1 VAASAGD
8 EGRPKIDTTVPHS
21 ARIWNYWLGGKDN
34 YPADRQAGEQTIAV
48 LPEIV
53 DIARASRQF
62 LVRVVRYLAA
72 GAGIRQFLDIGTGLP
87 TVSNTHQV
95 AQQVA
100 PGSRVVYVDN
110 DPLVLVHARALLT
123 SSPEGATDYI
133 EADARDA
140 GTILDGAAA
149 TLDFT
154 RPVAITMLGIL
165 PFIGDDNEAQ
175 AIVTRL
181 LAAVP
186 AGSYLAVTHSTS
198 EVSGDRVIEAVRQW
212 NQVAPTPYRLRS
224 PEQIAA
230 FFEGLE
236 LIEPGVVPCP
246 RWRPGPHD
254 IGSRPD
260 IRQRCPPFDRVLPAA
275 GAACSRARRAGPVRR
290 RGASGRQPALV
301 RRRADHHWHAS
312 GLDSFRLCW
321 PGRACLRA

>member
-1 VAASAGD
+1 MRADHYVIPGGESPPWPVRMWSKRRYSAVTANGGD
-8 EGRPKIDTTVPHS
+8 EGRPKIDATVPHS

-34 YPADRQAGEQTIAV
+34 YPVDRQAGDQTIAV

-62 LVRVVRYLAA
+62 LARVVRYLAA
-72 GAGIRQFLDIGTGLP
+72 DAGIRQFLDIGTGLP
-87 TVSNTHQV
+87 TVNNTHQV

-100 PGSRVVYVDN
+100 PESRVVYVDN

-133 EADARDA
+133 EADARDID
-140 GTILDGAAA
+140 TILKGAAA

-165 PFIGDDNEAQ
+165 PFIGDDNEVK

-181 LAAVP
+181 LAAAP
-186 AGSYLAVTHSTS
+186 TGSYLAVTHSTS
-198 EVSGDRVIEAVRQW
+198 EASGERVIEAVRQW

-230 FFEGLE
+230 FFEGME

-246 RWRPGPHD
+246 RWRPDPQD
-254 IGSRPD
+254 IGNAQD
-260 IRQRCPPFDRVLPAA
+260 MDEFCAL
-275 GAACSRARRAGPVRR
+275 
-290 RGASGRQPALV
+290 GRK
-301 RRRADHHWHAS
+301 
-312 GLDSFRLCW
+312 
-321 PGRACLRA
+321 